1 MLLLRVHYLVYMD
14 IVLTIKYLIGLDII
28 KTYYDGSEVHIHEY
42 YAFLLQATTLS
53 WIKQI

>member
-28 KTYYDGSEVHIHEY
+28 KTYYDGSEVHY
-42 YAFLLQATTLS
+42 KS
-53 WIKQI
+53 